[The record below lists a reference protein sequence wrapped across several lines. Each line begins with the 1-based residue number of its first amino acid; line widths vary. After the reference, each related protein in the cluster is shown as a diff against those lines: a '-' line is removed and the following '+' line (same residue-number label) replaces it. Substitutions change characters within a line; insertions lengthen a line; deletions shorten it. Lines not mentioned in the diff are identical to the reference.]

1 MEHMAMKR
9 CFLTILFVLAATACF
24 GAAFSTPAAVSSS
37 YSSDNDHYTRGGSRI
52 VAISGTVI
60 CTVGD
65 GAGWWQI
72 DDYEA

>member
-1 MEHMAMKR
+1 MKR